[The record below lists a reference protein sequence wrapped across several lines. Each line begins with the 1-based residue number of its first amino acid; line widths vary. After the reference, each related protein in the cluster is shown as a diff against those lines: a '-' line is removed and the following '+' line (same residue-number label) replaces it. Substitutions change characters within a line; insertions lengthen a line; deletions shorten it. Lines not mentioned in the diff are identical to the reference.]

1 MKSIRVKITAIT
13 IAAILTSILS
23 VFAACYSTIVKENDR
38 RSAEIMDLQLDNT
51 QLNLERYFESV
62 EKSVEMAANIA
73 SDSLDS
79 VVLIECNA
87 AGKSALLNERSEEQ
101 EVMLDEY
108 LREYCGNLQKSFA
121 SVAAHT
127 YGVITYYY
135 CLNPEVSTNV
145 HGFFYSRAGKAGF
158 DEQPPLDARELDP
171 NDMAHTT
178 WYYTPIQ
185 RGYPSWVGPYT
196 AHFLNEMWICSYL
209 VPIYKSGTLIGV
221 LGMDIPMDTLVDQV
235 SQIRIY
241 KSGYACLI
249 DPYGKVFYH
258 PDVPIGT
265 EAEFLVDDNGES
277 ILSEEGDEMHQLRYR
292 SNGQDMR
299 LAYCTLSNGL
309 RLVLVVP
316 SNEINSTWTRF
327 TRIIL
332 LSTVLVILVYSVA
345 VSFIM
350 SILTRPLQDLT
361 AASRRLAN
369 GDYDAKLDYK
379 GKDEVGELTDSFAQM
394 RDQLKLYIDD
404 LNHQIYTD
412 ALTELPNMRR
422 FFDLAEA
429 ENKRLAEEGKPS
441 VMLFFNLIGM
451 KHYNRQFGFDE
462 GDRLI
467 REFADILRRHYGKER
482 LGRFAQD
489 HFAAVTEEDHLE
501 KNLKEIIARLRVAN
515 NGNSLP
521 VRIGIYPM
529 RLEPVGADVACDRA
543 KYACDQHRSSYES
556 GFYYFTHIMLKQ
568 VENMRYI
575 ISHFDQ
581 ALEEK
586 WVKVCYQP
594 IIRSETGKVC
604 DEEALS
610 RWIDPELG
618 LLSPAD
624 FIPVLEDARLI
635 YKLDLYVLDQVL
647 EKMKSGSA
655 PGYRLIPQSVNL
667 SRSDFD
673 ACDMV
678 EEIRRRVDEAGIERR
693 LISIEIT
700 ESIIG
705 SDFEFMKREIERF
718 RSLGFRVWMDDFGSG
733 YSSLDVLQ
741 SLQFD
746 LIKFDMSFMRR
757 LDQGENS
764 RIILTEL
771 MKMARELGASTLCEG
786 VETESQVQ
794 FLKQIGCDRM
804 QGYYYAKPN
813 SMEEIAELVKRGDTI
828 PLETPE
834 ETRMFEERLEH
845 QKGIFEKGETE
856 E

>member
-1 MKSIRVKITAIT
+1 MKSIRAKITAIT

-87 AGKSALLNERSEEQ
+87 AGKSALLNERNEEQ
-101 EVMLDEY
+101 EAMLDAY
-108 LREYCGNLQKSFA
+108 LREYCDNLQKSFA

-145 HGFFYSRAGKAGF
+145 HGFFYSRVGKTGF

-422 FFDLAEA
+422 FFDLGVIHKA
-429 ENKRLAEEGKPS
+429 
-441 VMLFFNLIGM
+441 
-451 KHYNRQFGFDE
+451 
-462 GDRLI
+462 
-467 REFADILRRHYGKER
+467 
-482 LGRFAQD
+482 
-489 HFAAVTEEDHLE
+489 T
-501 KNLKEIIARLRVAN
+501 
-515 NGNSLP
+515 
-521 VRIGIYPM
+521 
-529 RLEPVGADVACDRA
+529 
-543 KYACDQHRSSYES
+543 SY
-556 GFYYFTHIMLKQ
+556 L
-568 VENMRYI
+568 
-575 ISHFDQ
+575 
-581 ALEEK
+581 
-586 WVKVCYQP
+586 
-594 IIRSETGKVC
+594 
-604 DEEALS
+604 
-610 RWIDPELG
+610 
-618 LLSPAD
+618 
-624 FIPVLEDARLI
+624 
-635 YKLDLYVLDQVL
+635 
-647 EKMKSGSA
+647 
-655 PGYRLIPQSVNL
+655 
-667 SRSDFD
+667 
-673 ACDMV
+673 
-678 EEIRRRVDEAGIERR
+678 
-693 LISIEIT
+693 
-700 ESIIG
+700 
-705 SDFEFMKREIERF
+705 
-718 RSLGFRVWMDDFGSG
+718 
-733 YSSLDVLQ
+733 
-741 SLQFD
+741 
-746 LIKFDMSFMRR
+746 
-757 LDQGENS
+757 
-764 RIILTEL
+764 
-771 MKMARELGASTLCEG
+771 
-786 VETESQVQ
+786 
-794 FLKQIGCDRM
+794 
-804 QGYYYAKPN
+804 
-813 SMEEIAELVKRGDTI
+813 
-828 PLETPE
+828 
-834 ETRMFEERLEH
+834 
-845 QKGIFEKGETE
+845 
-856 E
+856 